1 MSLELRNT
9 WIIITTII
17 IMIISLV
24 LFFARNR
31 IRWIYRYNDSFLGIF
46 GIETN
51 HVPWVRYLVNW
62 ILGTC
67 IATVLLT
74 LVINFGFTVYL
85 LSGISGITLDPTV
98 IPLAIGAIIITIIL
112 LIAAIPPILAM
123 PLACP
128 TALGVFI
135 FLSQFGYEYVPG
147 LPSTLVYNLS
157 YLSTLFY
164 LGTVAIGFVAI
175 FLSLY
180 LLLRTYLLTPLMQ
193 RRRRSPSNE
202 ETANTE

>member
-17 IMIISLV
+17 ITIVSLV

-31 IRWIYRYNDSFLGIF
+31 ITWVYRYNDSFLGVF
-46 GIETN
+46 GIETS
-51 HVPWVRYLVNW
+51 HVPWVRYFVSW

-74 LVINFGFTVYL
+74 LVINCGFTVYL
-85 LSGISGITLDPTV
+85 LSGLSGITLDPAV
-98 IPLAIGAIIITIIL
+98 IPLAIGAIILAIIL
-112 LIAAIPPILAM
+112 LIAAIPPVLAM

-128 TALGVFI
+128 TAVGVFI
-135 FLSQFGYEYVPG
+135 FLYQYGYEYVYG
-147 LPSTLVYNLS
+147 LPSTIVYNLS

-180 LLLRTYLLTPLMQ
+180 LLLRTYLLSPLIQ
-193 RRRRSPSNE
+193 RRHTSSTE
-202 ETANTE
+202 ETASTE

>member
-9 WIIITTII
+9 WIIIATII
-17 IMIISLV
+17 ITVVSL
-24 LFFARNR
+24 LLLFARNR
-31 IRWIYRYNDSFLGIF
+31 ITWVYRYNDNFLGVF
-46 GIETN
+46 GIESS
-51 HVPWVRYLVNW
+51 HVPWVRYLVSW

-74 LVINFGFTVYL
+74 LVINIGFTVYL
-85 LSGISGITLDPTV
+85 LSGLSGITLDPTV
-98 IPLAIGAIIITIIL
+98 IALAIGAIILAVIL
-112 LIAAIPPILAM
+112 LIAAIPPVLAM

-135 FLSQFGYEYVPG
+135 FLTQYAYEYVPG
-147 LPSTLVYNLS
+147 LPSTVVYNLS
-157 YLSTLFY
+157 YLSTLLY

-180 LLLRTYLLTPLMQ
+180 LLLRTYLLTPLVQ
-193 RRRRSPSNE
+193 RRRSSSNE

>member
-17 IMIISLV
+17 ITIISLV

-31 IRWIYRYNDSFLGIF
+31 ITWIHRYNDSFLGVF
-46 GIETN
+46 GIESS
-51 HVPWVRYLVNW
+51 HVPWVRYLVSW

-74 LVINFGFTVYL
+74 LVINLGFTVYL
-85 LSGISGITLDPTV
+85 LSGLSGITLDPV
-98 IPLAIGAIIITIIL
+98 IISLAIGAIILTGIL
-112 LIAAIPPILAM
+112 LIAAIPSVLAM

-128 TALGVFI
+128 TAFGVFI
-135 FLSQFGYEYVPG
+135 FLTQYAYEYVPG
-147 LPSTLVYNLS
+147 FPSTIVYNLS
-157 YLSTLFY
+157 YLSTLLY

-180 LLLRTYLLTPLMQ
+180 LLLRTYLLSPLV
-193 RRRRSPSNE
+193 RRRPSNDA
-202 ETANTE
+202 TVNTE

>member
-17 IMIISLV
+17 ITTVSLV

-31 IRWIYRYNDSFLGIF
+31 ITWVHRYNDNFLGVF
-46 GIETN
+46 GIETS
-51 HVPWVRYLVNW
+51 HVPWVRYLMGW
-62 ILGTC
+62 ILVTC

-74 LVINFGFTVYL
+74 LVINIGFTVYL
-85 LSGISGITLDPTV
+85 LSGLSGITLDPAV
-98 IPLAIGAIIITIIL
+98 ISLAIGAIILAIIL
-112 LIAAIPPILAM
+112 LIAAIPSVLAM

-128 TALGVFI
+128 TALGAFI
-135 FLSQFGYEYVPG
+135 FLTQFGYEYIPS

-157 YLSTLFY
+157 YLSTLLY

-180 LLLRTYLLTPLMQ
+180 LLLRTYLLRPLVQ
-193 RRRRSPSNE
+193 RRRSPSNE
-202 ETANTE
+202 EPTNTE

>member
-9 WIIITTII
+9 WIIIATII
-17 IMIISLV
+17 ITVVSL
-24 LFFARNR
+24 LLLFARKR
-31 IRWIYRYNDSFLGIF
+31 IAWVYRYNDNFLGVF
-46 GIETN
+46 GIESS
-51 HVPWVRYLVNW
+51 HVPWVRYLVSW

-74 LVINFGFTVYL
+74 LVINIGFTVYL
-85 LSGISGITLDPTV
+85 LSGLSGITLDPTV
-98 IPLAIGAIIITIIL
+98 IALAIGAIILAVIL
-112 LIAAIPPILAM
+112 LIAAIPPVLAM

-135 FLSQFGYEYVPG
+135 FLTQYAYEYVPG
-147 LPSTLVYNLS
+147 LPSTVVYNLS
-157 YLSTLFY
+157 YLSTLLY

-180 LLLRTYLLTPLMQ
+180 LLLRTYLLTPLVQ
-193 RRRRSPSNE
+193 RRRSSSNE

>member
-17 IMIISLV
+17 ITIISLV
-24 LFFARNR
+24 LFLVRNR
-31 IRWIYRYNDSFLGIF
+31 ITWVYRYTDNFLGVF
-46 GIETN
+46 GLESS
-51 HVPWVRYLVNW
+51 HVPWVRYLVSW

-67 IATVLLT
+67 IATVLFT
-74 LVINFGFTVYL
+74 LLINMGFTVYL
-85 LSGISGITLDPTV
+85 LSGLSGIPLDPIV
-98 IPLAIGAIIITIIL
+98 ISLAIGAIIIAIIL
-112 LIAAIPPILAM
+112 LIAAIPPVLAM

-135 FLSQFGYEYVPG
+135 FLYQFGYEYFLG
-147 LPSTLVYNLS
+147 LPSYIVHNLS

-180 LLLRTYLLTPLMQ
+180 LLLRTYIITPLIQ
-193 RRRRSPSNE
+193 RQRSPSE
-202 ETANTE
+202 PVTASTD

>member
-17 IMIISLV
+17 ITIISLV

-31 IRWIYRYNDSFLGIF
+31 ITWIHRYNDSFLGVF
-46 GIETN
+46 GIESS
-51 HVPWVRYLVNW
+51 HVPWVRYLVSW

-74 LVINFGFTVYL
+74 LVINLGFTVYL
-85 LSGISGITLDPTV
+85 LSGLSGIPLDPV
-98 IPLAIGAIIITIIL
+98 IISLAIGAIILTVIL
-112 LIAAIPPILAM
+112 LLAAIPPVLAM

-128 TALGVFI
+128 SALGVFI
-135 FLSQFGYEYVPG
+135 FLTQYAYEPVYG
-147 LPSTLVYNLS
+147 LPSPIVYNLS
-157 YLSTLFY
+157 YLSTLLY

-175 FLSLY
+175 FLSFY
-180 LLLRTYLLTPLMQ
+180 LLLRTYLLTPLVQ
-193 RRRRSPSNE
+193 RRRSPSNE
-202 ETANTE
+202 ETVNTE

>member
-17 IMIISLV
+17 ITIVSLV
-24 LFFARNR
+24 LLIARNR
-31 IRWIYRYNDSFLGIF
+31 ITWVYRYNDNFLSVF
-46 GIETN
+46 GLETN
-51 HVPWVRYLVNW
+51 HVPWVRYLVSW

-74 LVINFGFTVYL
+74 LLINIGFTVYL
-85 LSGISGITLDPTV
+85 LSGLSGIPLDP
-98 IPLAIGAIIITIIL
+98 IIISLAIGAIIIAVIL
-112 LIAAIPPILAM
+112 LIAAIPPVLAM

-135 FLSQFGYEYVPG
+135 FLYQFGYDYFLG
-147 LPSTLVYNLS
+147 LPSSIVYNLS

-180 LLLRTYLLTPLMQ
+180 LLLRTYIITPLIQ
-193 RRRRSPSNE
+193 RQRSPSNE
-202 ETANTE
+202 VTASTD

>member
-17 IMIISLV
+17 ITVGSLV
-24 LFFARNR
+24 LLFARNR
-31 IRWIYRYNDSFLGIF
+31 ITWVHRYNDNFLGVF
-46 GIETN
+46 GIESS
-51 HVPWVRYLVNW
+51 HVPWVRYLASW

-67 IATVLLT
+67 ISTVLLT
-74 LVINFGFTVYL
+74 LVINMGFTVYL
-85 LSGISGITLDPTV
+85 LSGFSGIPLDPVV
-98 IPLAIGAIIITIIL
+98 ISLAIGAIILAIIL
-112 LIAAIPPILAM
+112 LIAAIPPVLAM

-135 FLSQFGYEYVPG
+135 FLTQFGYEYIPG

-157 YLSTLFY
+157 YLSTLLY

-175 FLSLY
+175 FLSFY
-180 LLLRTYLLTPLMQ
+180 LLLRTYIITPLLQ
-193 RRRRSPSNE
+193 RRRAASSE
-202 ETANTE
+202 EEVNTE

>member
-17 IMIISLV
+17 ITIISLV

-31 IRWIYRYNDSFLGIF
+31 ITWIHRYNDSFLGVF
-46 GIETN
+46 GIESS
-51 HVPWVRYLVNW
+51 HVPWVRYLVSW

-74 LVINFGFTVYL
+74 LVINLGFTVYL
-85 LSGISGITLDPTV
+85 LSGLSGITLDPV
-98 IPLAIGAIIITIIL
+98 IISLAIGAIILTGIL
-112 LIAAIPPILAM
+112 LIAAIPSVLAM

-128 TALGVFI
+128 TAFGVFI
-135 FLSQFGYEYVPG
+135 FLTQYAYDYIPG
-147 LPSTLVYNLS
+147 LPSTIVYNLS
-157 YLSTLFY
+157 YLSTLLY

-180 LLLRTYLLTPLMQ
+180 LLLRTYLLSPLV
-193 RRRRSPSNE
+193 RRRPSNDA
-202 ETANTE
+202 TVNTE